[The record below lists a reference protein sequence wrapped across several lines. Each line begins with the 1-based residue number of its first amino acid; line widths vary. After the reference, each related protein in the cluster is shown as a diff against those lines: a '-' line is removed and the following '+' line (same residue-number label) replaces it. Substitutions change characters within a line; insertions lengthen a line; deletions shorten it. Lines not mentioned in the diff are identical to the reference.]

1 MSILSALGN
10 AAADVRTLPPGVTPL
25 PDGAGRTSRTDIGR
39 TDLNRAPAPLRPVLD
54 GRTPTGIPGQGP
66 DIDGALRTQAEDLT
80 ARAGGSDV
88 RHACMQTLMTAL
100 GASGGGNPALVGYAD
115 QFAAAWKTLEILPN
129 DNAARQQVIYAADVF
144 SGEIRRISQGVED
157 LDGAMKDELHAG
169 LDTLNDLFRQ
179 VGDINA
185 AIGTGAGDTGA
196 AGKDTGGKD
205 TGGKDTGGRGSL
217 IRRIGDLIG
226 VHTLERSDGRIA
238 IFTASGV
245 PLVDREAGQL
255 VLEDGGL
262 SLRTGDG
269 ARNVSDHIRDG
280 RIGTLYTMSRD
291 GSTLTPPQPPRP
303 DQGQEIIR
311 KLRAQLDAYARAFVT
326 PAGPGEPSS
335 VTAAYDAAQPVQ
347 DGELASG
354 FFTGTDRLTLAVNP
368 QILSGETLVKAAAGK
383 TVAEAASAHGRAL
396 FTEGLAMRNA
406 TYSGMAAGL
415 TGQWVAAASTAATR
429 CATDIA
435 ARDSFET
442 RARAVSAVS
451 LEDEIGTLHRFQASH
466 MDALRVMR
474 ATSSM
479 FDALANAA

>member
-25 PDGAGRTSRTDIGR
+25 PDGAGRAGRTDVGRSDVSR
-39 TDLNRAPAPLRPVLD
+39 TDLNQAPAPLRPVLD
-54 GRTPTGIPGQGP
+54 GRAPTSIPGQGP

-88 RHACMQTLMTAL
+88 RHACMQRLMTAL
-100 GASGGGNPALVGYAD
+100 GASGGGNPTLVGYAD

-144 SGEIRRISQGVED
+144 SGEIRHISQGVED

-179 VGDINA
+179 VGDLNA
-185 AIGTGAGDTGA
+185 AIDTRAGGTSEGGTSDGA
-196 AGKDTGGKD
+196 
-205 TGGKDTGGRGSL
+205 GRGSL
-217 IRRIGDLIG
+217 LRQIGDLVG

-255 VLEDGGL
+255 SLEGGGL

-280 RIGTLYTMSRD
+280 RIGTLYAMSRD

-368 QILSGETLVKAAAGK
+368 QILSGEALVKAAAGK

-429 CATDIA
+429 CATDTA